1 MLLFDQKEAAAP
13 EAAAPEVAAP
23 VIWPGILP
31 GIIDTRYRC
40 HRVYAAIQSEGSRS
54 SGSRCTCDL
63 TWHTAR
69 NNWYTLPLSLHV
81 CCYPIKGSRSS
92 RSRCTCDLTWHTA
105 RNNWCTLPLSPRV
118 CCYPFKRWPGM
129 SCPPLSYWHG
139 CQLNMLPFIFFT
151 ILLFFFITKS
161 RARLLCF
168 FCFLKMKKYPVASRY
183 FFS

>member
-1 MLLFDQKEAAAP
+1 MHIILKVLLVKEKCGAGCRCAGNLTWRAP
-13 EAAAPEVAAP
+13 E
-23 VIWPGILP
+23 
-31 GIIDTRYRC
+31 IIDALYRC
-40 HRVYAAIQSEGSRS
+40 HCTYAAIRSEGSRS
-54 SGSRCTCDL
+54 SGSRCTCNL

-69 NNWYTLPLSLHV
+69 NNWY
-81 CCYPIKGSRSS
+81 
-92 RSRCTCDLTWHTA
+92 
-105 RNNWCTLPLSPRV
+105 TLPLSPRV

-129 SCPPLSYWHG
+129 ACPPLSYWHG

>member
-1 MLLFDQKEAAAP
+1 MHFTAVTAHMLLFDQK

-54 SGSRCTCDL
+54 SG
-63 TWHTAR
+63 
-69 NNWYTLPLSLHV
+69 
-81 CCYPIKGSRSS
+81 
-92 RSRCTCDLTWHTA
+92 SRCTCDLTWHTA